1 MKADSLRRRGGRVE
15 RDGTRQ
21 LANLENALPF
31 ARAAMAIA
39 SLADTRSTAGAAR
52 GFRFDLIHDPNLSRL
67 AKRVGLL
74 AKILFCQCV
83 DMRGGTGFNRAR
95 NAAADLH
102 VAIGIVRVDDCERDR
117 RARF

>member
-1 MKADSLRRRGGRVE
+1 MRLLASRLAMVGKHIVLSHDLSPFRPSTLSLSPVCRGVSAHS
-15 RDGTRQ
+15 RDR
-21 LANLENALPF
+21 L
-31 ARAAMAIA
+31 
-39 SLADTRSTAGAAR
+39 
-52 GFRFDLIHDPNLSRL
+52 RFDLIHDPNFSRL

-83 DMRGGTGFNRAR
+83 DMRVGTGFNRAR